1 MDTQQQE
8 EEEFQKHLL
17 KLTKLQTLQMFN
29 NAANNNQQDSQL
41 IPLII
46 QQNTR
51 LMELLVNL
59 TEKIIMNHYHTK

>member
-1 MDTQQQE
+1 MEPDE
-8 EEEFQKHLL
+8 ELDKQISRLY
-17 KLTKLQTLQMFN
+17 KLQTSQMLN
-29 NAANNNQQDSQL
+29 NAATNNQEDQL

-59 TEKIIMNHYHTK
+59 TEKIIMNYSK

>member
-1 MDTQQQE
+1 MEPDE
-8 EEEFQKHLL
+8 ELDKQISRLY
-17 KLTKLQTLQMFN
+17 KLQTSQMLN
-29 NAANNNQQDSQL
+29 NAANNNQEDQL

-59 TEKIIMNHYHTK
+59 TEKIIMNHTNKS

>member
-1 MDTQQQE
+1 MEPDE
-8 EEEFQKHLL
+8 ELDKQISRLY
-17 KLTKLQTLQMFN
+17 KLQTSQMLN
-29 NAANNNQQDSQL
+29 NAATNKQEDQL

-59 TEKIIMNHYHTK
+59 TEKIIMNKS

>member
-1 MDTQQQE
+1 MDLQDDE
-8 EEEFQKHLL
+8 ELDKQISRLY
-17 KLTKLQTLQMFN
+17 KLQTSQMLSN
-29 NAANNNQQDSQL
+29 TANNKQEDQL

-59 TEKIIMNHYHTK
+59 TEKIIMNNYHTKN